1 MKKKQVFKRVA
12 KHLLAQ
18 DEACGTRYDCWYR
31 HPSRVELKCAI
42 GCLIPDKFYSEEIE
56 NKTVEEP
63 IVKEVLKKSLKTSFT
78 SSDIALLKDLQDVH
92 DYQDTK
98 DWRWRL
104 DALAMSWFDTDLIDM
119 EIYANEQ
126 LN

>member
-1 MKKKQVFKRVA
+1 MKKKEVFKRVA

-18 DEACGTRYDCWYR
+18 NEACRGGVTLSDCWYR

-42 GCLIPDKFYSEEIE
+42 GCLIPDEFYSEEIE

-63 IVKEVLKKSLKTSFT
+63 IVKEVLEKSLNQPIR
-78 SSDIALLKDLQDVH
+78 SSDIKLLEDLQGLH
-92 DYQDTK
+92 DYLDPK
-98 DWRWRL
+98 EWRKKL

-119 EIYANEQ
+119 GI
-126 LN
+126 